1 LQVHILRK
9 FRVYISELDFIALS
23 GKVTLVVAIEQERR
37 SSSYRTNTPLLCD
50 SLRCGDK
57 SLMSEVKPR
66 TRSDNL
72 NSHRLDQGSEW
83 QNNSYFPSQSKA
95 EFRAKCRGQE

>member
-37 SSSYRTNTPLLCD
+37 SSSYRTKY
-50 SLRCGDK
+50 SIA
-57 SLMSEVKPR
+57 V
-66 TRSDNL
+66 
-72 NSHRLDQGSEW
+72 W
-83 QNNSYFPSQSKA
+83 
-95 EFRAKCRGQE
+95 